1 MRTRT
6 QTLGITQ
13 SSSPS
18 DYVPQRFHFDDC
30 KLQTPI
36 LDIFIH
42 RKQIDGSRTAEQH
55 SSNWAQRSRLNGKR
69 SMVTGRSFHGRRPCS
84 CIGTT
89 LFRWMRT
96 IAWPPYIYRPIYTAM
111 EAADCLITETIH
123 SRSTVP
129 PRPEQKLTIH
139 TWSHRNN
146 SRNCRADG
154 RNNTPTFT
162 GFDSFYQKRNC
173 VNNSIYLSSF
183 PCY

>member
-1 MRTRT
+1 MPKICIYLLGLCEKKWDKNYS
-6 QTLGITQ
+6 QIMSTL
-13 SSSPS
+13 SPLR
-18 DYVPQRFHFDDC
+18 V
-30 KLQTPI
+30 KVGG
-36 LDIFIH
+36 
-42 RKQIDGSRTAEQH
+42 GSCPP
-55 SSNWAQRSRLNGKR
+55 RSYG
-69 SMVTGRSFHGRRPCS
+69 GAAHACS

-123 SRSTVP
+123 SRSAVP
-129 PRPEQKLTIH
+129 PRPEQKPTIY

-154 RNNTPTFT
+154 RNNTRMFT